1 MDQPFKVVKPARDQL
16 YPCTSTYTIYVL
28 VQYCCLYWFVYQVP
42 VYFLFGGMYIRA
54 RFTSVYAYMC
64 NYSGMY
70 VELVYMYDHHNWARP
85 PILLAVS

>member
-1 MDQPFKVVKPARDQL
+1 MHLDLLSIPQSGGKNVK
-16 YPCTSTYTIYVL
+16 T
-28 VQYCCLYWFVYQVP
+28 FVYQVP

-54 RFTSVYAYMC
+54 RFTAVFAHVC

-70 VELVYMYDHHNWARP
+70 VELVYMYDHHNWARL